1 MKLSIRSAIGALAA
15 VLVLCAT
22 ACGGSG
28 SKSGARTTA
37 ATTPA
42 VTTTTAAPATTTY
55 TLAKTRKCL
64 DASAGIHAYLNNKN
78 AIVNG
83 TGGELRVDFGYGFQW
98 IYIAFGKDPNE
109 AKAIEQHAVAVTLKH
124 DDKLDRKTVLSGVR
138 RKGNVFYYADGGPV
152 TEVEGSQVDACLK

>member
-1 MKLSIRSAIGALAA
+1 VKLSVRSAGGAL
-15 VLVLCAT
+15 VVLLVLCAT

-28 SKSGARTTA
+28 SKAGSGA

-42 VTTTTAAPATTTY
+42 ATTTTAAPASASY
-55 TLAKTRKCL
+55 TLAQTRKCL

-83 TGGELRVDFGYGFQW
+83 SGGELRVDFGYGFQW
-98 IYIAFGKDPNE
+98 IYIAFGKDTNE
-109 AKAIEQHAVAVTLKH
+109 AKAIEQHAVAETLKH
-124 DDKLDRKTVLSGVR
+124 DDKLDRKTVVSGVR

>member
-1 MKLSIRSAIGALAA
+1 MKLSIRSAIGALAV

-28 SKSGARTTA
+28 SKSGAGTTA
-37 ATTPA
+37 ATTTA

-64 DASAGIHAYLNNKN
+64 DASAGIHAYLNNNK
-78 AIVNG
+78 IVNG
-83 TGGELRVDFGYGFQW
+83 SGGELRVDFGYGFQW
-98 IYIAFGKDPNE
+98 IYIAFGKDSRE

-124 DDKLDRKTVLSGVR
+124 DDKLDRKTVVSGVR

>member
-1 MKLSIRSAIGALAA
+1 
-15 VLVLCAT
+15 VLCAT

-28 SKSGARTTA
+28 SKSGAGTTA

>member
-1 MKLSIRSAIGALAA
+1 VRLSIRSAGGAIA
-15 VLVLCAT
+15 VLLVLCAT

-28 SKSGARTTA
+28 SKSGSGTTA

-42 VTTTTAAPATTTY
+42 VTTTTAAPATTY
-55 TLAKTRKCL
+55 TLANTRKCL

-78 AIVNG
+78 TIVNG

-98 IYIAFGKDPNE
+98 IYIAFGKDTSE
-109 AKAIEQHAVAVTLKH
+109 AKAIEQHAVAATLKH
-124 DDKLDRKTVLSGVR
+124 DDKLDRKTVVSGVR